1 MSGTASGDEF
11 VCVEEDC
18 WIYTH
23 REPLN
28 TAHSFRI
35 RVGTIVQVTKV
46 HEEGLWVKMVRNDV
60 HEAEH
65 IGFCHHDTLSY
76 FKKM

>member
-1 MSGTASGDEF
+1 MSGTASGDKF
-11 VCVEEDC
+11 VCDEEDC

-23 REPLN
+23 RDIN

-46 HEEGLWVKMVRNDV
+46 HEEGVTVKIVRNDV

-65 IGFCHHDTLSY
+65 IGFCHHITLGY